1 VSAARSYHDA
11 DMEMFE
17 TRTYRF
23 MLGLSRLILLNL
35 AWAVASLPVVTFIPA
50 TAAMFGVI
58 REWRRGDEPSV
69 FPRFV
74 HHFRANFRQ
83 AFGIGLLWL
92 LTALV
97 LVLDYRLADQL
108 PGAAVLP
115 FLVLTTMF
123 AIAFALTSVYLF
135 PVIVEYEADWKNLIR
150 NSLLISLSQLHTSI
164 AALAVVAGG
173 GFLALR
179 IPLTLLIVPSGV
191 AYLIHAICSHGLRRV
206 EQLKSTTT

>member
-1 VSAARSYHDA
+1 MSAARSYHDG

-74 HHFRANFRQ
+74 HHFRANFGR
-83 AFGIGLLWL
+83 
-92 LTALV
+92 
-97 LVLDYRLADQL
+97 RLETRHRRSAQ
-108 PGAAVLP
+108 
-115 FLVLTTMF
+115 
-123 AIAFALTSVYLF
+123 
-135 PVIVEYEADWKNLIR
+135 VE
-150 NSLLISLSQLHTSI
+150 SI
-164 AALAVVAGG
+164 A
-173 GFLALR
+173 
-179 IPLTLLIVPSGV
+179 I
-191 AYLIHAICSHGLRRV
+191 
-206 EQLKSTTT
+206 LKSNVAPAS